1 MGRSS
6 VHLSDSKRSWNNCC
20 IAEWRRVALIP
31 VWYTPNVIPQRLLF
45 PRNTN
50 ARTDAIKYWV
60 WIKNHLA
67 DGTTEE
73 ENAVFLELEAI
84 ASKRQSVLSYRLVLA
99 LHKLQYDRCWAQ
111 FRAHKN
117 CLVPLVRYSVS
128 ISAHR
133 NIARIH
139 SVNRYAWICRGAAV
153 GPFHVFETP
162 ASALILLKFK
172 AAPHTEW
179 VKRER
184 QSTFASNLPTWC
196 HFTFCHSWT
205 MAKLSI
211 PIGGSCAI

>member
-1 MGRSS
+1 MKMFSLAYQVSIYFNARPNAVYIKWYSVFAWVAMGRSS

-99 LHKLQYDRCWAQ
+99 LHKLQYDRCWAH
-111 FRAHKN
+111 FGHTKIVW
-117 CLVPLVRYSVS
+117 CHSFVIRY
-128 ISAHR
+128 
-133 NIARIH
+133 
-139 SVNRYAWICRGAAV
+139 RYR
-153 GPFHVFETP
+153 HTE
-162 ASALILLKFK
+162 ILLAFI
-172 AAPHTEW
+172 
-179 VKRER
+179 R
-184 QSTFASNLPTWC
+184 
-196 HFTFCHSWT
+196 
-205 MAKLSI
+205 
-211 PIGGSCAI
+211 